1 MKTYYYVFKPTGHP
15 PSHKHD
21 TLEGAVRE
29 SQRLCSLHPN
39 QPFEVLQC
47 VAITSAPKPQVSTFY
62 MDGVLSTQGDTDKDE
77 RYVGFPDEMI
87 LPKIP
92 DKYQQ
97 AIYRGAGWRPNHE
110 CLFATLRHGRED
122 IGDWVQNE
130 GLTLGYFDRHYCEF
144 IK

>member
-77 RYVGFPDEMI
+77 RYIGFPVGME
-87 LPKIP
+87 LPEIP
-92 DKYQQ
+92 SGYTM
-97 AIYRGAGWRPNHE
+97 AIYRGMRWESPSRV
-110 CLFATLRHGRED
+110 LFAVFREAHPSFWALPSFSEAA
-122 IGDWVQNE
+122 GAN
-130 GLTLGYFDRHYCEF
+130 LHYCEF